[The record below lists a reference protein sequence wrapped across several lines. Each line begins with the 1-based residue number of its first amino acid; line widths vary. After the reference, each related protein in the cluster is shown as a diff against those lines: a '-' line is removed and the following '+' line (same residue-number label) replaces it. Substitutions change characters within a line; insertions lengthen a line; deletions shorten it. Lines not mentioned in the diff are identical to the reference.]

1 MVARVSAA
9 SVARAQARDERKIRD
24 QMIKEG
30 VATKDGTIT
39 PDSFVNFLHKMG
51 VGADNPLSSAG
62 YGFNPVTRMRTMM
75 EWIHR
80 GSWIGGIAVDVK
92 ADDMTREGVDVLGDD
107 EPEDIKKIEK
117 CAIETGTWKSVG
129 NVIRWARLYGGAI
142 GVILIDGQDESTPLR
157 LETIGRG
164 AYKGLAVLDRWMVEP
179 SLNNLVQ
186 ELGPDLGQPKFY
198 AVNASAPALRGKRI
212 HYTRVIRL
220 VGVELPYWQ
229 ALMENLWGISVIER
243 LFDRMIAFDSA
254 TTGAAQLVYR
264 AFMQTYKIKGLR
276 AIASAGGAALR
287 GLMAQIEL
295 MRRFRGTEGI
305 TLIDGED
312 ELETQTQP
320 AFSGLSDAVLQ
331 FAQQVSGATGVPMI
345 RIFGQAPA
353 GLNSNHEGDL
363 RMYYDSIKQEQNR
376 DLRVPLTRVYTAIA
390 LSCGVRP
397 GKGFG
402 IEFRSL
408 WQLPEKERAEIAK
421 QDAETITSVEGSGL
435 ISQQTALKELKQL
448 SKTTGR
454 FTNITA
460 DDIESAESE
469 PRAPEPEVPGSA
481 SSSSSSSGGKKPT
494 NGSGRARD
502 SSRTLSELKRV
513 HDLDIAIES
522 PKGSRRS
529 GDGWSVVMPDDYGY
543 IRRTK
548 GLDGRE
554 VDCYV
559 GPTAAAEVA
568 YVIDQVDPETRA
580 PDEDKV
586 LFGYDS
592 MASAIAAY
600 ASGFTDGKGLARIG
614 AIRSYAMKDF
624 KGWLVSDRGFDA
636 TTH

>member
-1 MVARVSAA
+1 MSRVGVA
-9 SVARAQARDERKIRD
+9 SVARAQARDERKLRAA
-24 QMIKEG
+24 MIKDG

-62 YGFNPVTRMRTMM
+62 YGFNPVTRIRTMM

-92 ADDMTREGVDVLGDD
+92 ADDMTREGVDIIGNTD
-107 EPEDIKKIEK
+107 PEDAKEIER
-117 CAIETGTWKSVG
+117 CAVTTGTWKSVG
-129 NVIRWARLYGGAI
+129 NAIRWARLYGGAL
-142 GVILIDGQDESTPLR
+142 GVMLIDGQDESTPLR
-157 LETIGRG
+157 LQTIGRG

-179 SLNNLVQ
+179 SLNDLVQ
-186 ELGPDLGQPKFY
+186 EGGPDLGLPKFY
-198 AVNASAPALRGKRI
+198 NVMSTAPALRGKRV
-212 HYTRVIRL
+212 HYSRCIRL

-276 AIASAGGAALR
+276 AIAAAGGAAQR
-287 GLMAQIEL
+287 GLMAQVEM
-295 MRRFRGTEGI
+295 MRRFRGTEGM

-376 DLRVPLTRVYTAIA
+376 DLRVPMTKVYTAMA
-390 LSCGVRP
+390 LSSGVRP
-397 GKGFG
+397 GKDYGV
-402 IEFRSL
+402 EFRSL
-408 WQLPEKERAEIAK
+408 WQMPEKERSEIAK
-421 QDAETITSVEGSGL
+421 TDAETINSVESSGL

-454 FTNITA
+454 FTNIT
-460 DDIESAESE
+460 DEDINSAESE
-469 PRAPEPEVPGSA
+469 PRAPEPEVPGQTSTA
-481 SSSSSSSGGKKPT
+481 SSSSGGKKPT

-513 HDLDIAIES
+513 HDLDVAIES

-529 GDGWSVVMPDDYGY
+529 GEGWTVVMPDDYGY

-559 GPTAAAEVA
+559 GGDATSGIA
-568 YVIDQVDPETRA
+568 YVIDQVDPDTRA

-586 LFGYDS
+586 LLGYDS

-614 AIRSYAMKDF
+614 AIRSYSMKDF
-624 KGWLVSDRGFDA
+624 KGWLASDRSFDA